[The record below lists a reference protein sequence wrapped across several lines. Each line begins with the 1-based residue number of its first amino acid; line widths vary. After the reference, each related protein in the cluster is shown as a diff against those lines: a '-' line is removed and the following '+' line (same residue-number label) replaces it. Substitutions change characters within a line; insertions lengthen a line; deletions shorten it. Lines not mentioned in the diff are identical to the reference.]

1 VVAVVVGAI
10 VAIWLVIG
18 AALFGGLPL
27 PLIGL
32 VLFAVTRSVFS
43 RQY

>member
-1 VVAVVVGAI
+1 MMAI

-32 VLFAVTRSVFS
+32 ILFAVTRSVLRS
-43 RQY
+43 QY